1 MKIESM
7 RFVVM
12 SILRNAFN
20 TTLCNVFTYFFKKIN
35 KFNLYTNIK
44 EKKIQLQW
52 LCAPANKILTNVI
65 FIFEKYVQFI
75 IMYLLFF

>member
-1 MKIESM
+1 M
-7 RFVVM
+7 RLIIM

-44 EKKIQLQW
+44 EKTQLQW
-52 LCAPANKILTNVI
+52 FCVPANKILTNVI
-65 FIFEKYVQFI
+65 FFFEKYVQFI

>member
-1 MKIESM
+1 M
-7 RFVVM
+7 RLVIV

-44 EKKIQLQW
+44 EKTQLQW
-52 LCAPANKILTNVI
+52 FCVPANKTINKCN
-65 FIFEKYVQFI
+65 FYF
-75 IMYLLFF
+75 